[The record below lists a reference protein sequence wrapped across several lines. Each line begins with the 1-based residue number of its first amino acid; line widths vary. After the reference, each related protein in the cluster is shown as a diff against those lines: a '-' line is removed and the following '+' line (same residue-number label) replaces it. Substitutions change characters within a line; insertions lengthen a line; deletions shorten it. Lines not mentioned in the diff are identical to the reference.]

1 MSILPADS
9 LPDPSGP
16 LSAAVSPAA
25 IREANEA
32 VKGVTGGSAKARG
45 KYAKLTP
52 EQQAAIGEYASL
64 RGNQAAIRH
73 FSKQFGVDV
82 KASSVQTWK
91 GKYVVEINRKRK
103 AGDMNDLSV
112 NSLPVKKRG
121 TLTTA
126 STEKDAILT
135 PAIQRGRGNTRR
147 VTHAKF
153 KIAKISAEGVMAVYA
168 KICTFENFPLYG
180 IQWNLR

>member
-1 MSILPADS
+1 MALYKYFKPADG

-32 VKGVTGGSAKARG
+32 VKGVTGGSAKAWG
-45 KYAKLTP
+45 KCAKLTP

-64 RGNQAAIRH
+64 HGNQAAIRH
-73 FSKQFGVDV
+73 FSEQFGVDV

-112 NSLPVKKRG
+112 KSLPVKKRG
-121 TLTTA
+121 RPLLLGEKLDTEIKCYIQAQQSRYPCKRGTLSPLPLQKRTPLLHLRYKGGVA
-126 STEKDAILT
+126 IRDA
-135 PAIQRGRGNTRR
+135 
-147 VTHAKF
+147 
-153 KIAKISAEGVMAVYA
+153 
-168 KICTFENFPLYG
+168 
-180 IQWNLR
+180 